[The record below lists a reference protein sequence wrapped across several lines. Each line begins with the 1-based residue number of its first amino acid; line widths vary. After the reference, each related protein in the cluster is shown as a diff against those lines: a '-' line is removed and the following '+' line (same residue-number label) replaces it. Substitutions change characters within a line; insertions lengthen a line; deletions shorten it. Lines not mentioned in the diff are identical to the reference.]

1 MKFIAV
7 DYQGDFAERGGRWY
21 QERPCE
27 AFIRDIFIPFCKDH
41 QITISEIVSDYRLPR
56 PSETLAY
63 CVPGTKGYASLLPE
77 KIKSGNVWIKCM
89 NSPVWIRENAGEVNK
104 SPGQPYSSPDKFT
117 DWLLAEVGEVS
128 PENEIVIFGL
138 TLDCCVLSLAQELY
152 FRGYKTHILYEA
164 TDTYDG
170 TKEQKDNMFKTPLP
184 MWAQKITWDEV
195 LGKLG
200 KK

>member
-104 SPGQPYSSPDKFT
+104 SRDSRILVLTNLRIGCWQKLVKF
-117 DWLLAEVGEVS
+117 LLRTR
-128 PENEIVIFGL
+128 L
-138 TLDCCVLSLAQELY
+138 LSL
-152 FRGYKTHILYEA
+152 
-164 TDTYDG
+164 
-170 TKEQKDNMFKTPLP
+170 
-184 MWAQKITWDEV
+184 V
-195 LGKLG
+195 
-200 KK
+200 